1 MGKWGYNPTCRSYS
15 PFLHSRVV
23 LVVVFLIPSLKAFL
37 SGHVVRSNQV
47 QSWWDIRDTFG
58 TRFFGEHFP
67 PSVAT
72 ARMYQFELCVKGF
85 DVSAMTS
92 YYHKGYQRQDEG
104 FYLGD
109 LNWIV
114 LKNGFSWKPPSKRR
128 CDLTKW
134 LGFSIISCWH
144 SVVLKGRLFD
154 SLNHIAQLKPPNQ
167 CYYFSGT
174 FRTFGGI

>member
-1 MGKWGYNPTCRSYS
+1 M
-15 PFLHSRVV
+15 
-23 LVVVFLIPSLKAFL
+23 
-37 SGHVVRSNQV
+37 VRSNQV

-109 LNWIV
+109 LNWSV
-114 LKNGFSWKPPSKRR
+114 LKNGFSWKPPPSKRKMR
-128 CDLTKW
+128 
-134 LGFSIISCWH
+134 
-144 SVVLKGRLFD
+144 FD
-154 SLNHIAQLKPPNQ
+154 QMTGVFNHFLL
-167 CYYFSGT
+167 
-174 FRTFGGI
+174 TFGSSKRKIVWLIKPYCTTQSTKSVLLFFWDIQDFWWGVKSHFSMDKPSVSSCVAYLRGFVKNNG